1 MEAAK
6 SKSSNN
12 FLTIFLTTLKEIFS
26 DRILQITIVITI
38 ISLFFARPLSADM
51 NWHTI
56 ESVTTMLVLIQVYSY
71 LHVLDII
78 AYKLAAIADS
88 TRKLILLFTLLSV
101 FSGMFLGNDITCLTM
116 IPLYLNIAKKY
127 KLPEILPATLIGMG
141 ANIGAAFTPRGNPHN
156 IFVVSNYHLVPAIF
170 FKWTLPYLIVA
181 MVVFLCIFFF
191 IPKKNIPTQEV
202 VEINVSWPMT
212 MITTVIFCFFFVGVF
227 KFVPIWMPMLAS
239 IIWALIVNWKIL
251 LHIDYSLLLTFT
263 LFFFFISDIQQIP
276 FVVTLIHGL
285 VGTEMSTYWTSILSS
300 QVMSN
305 VPSTILV
312 GKFSKY
318 AEALT
323 LGSNIGGFG
332 SPIGSMANMLVMRT
346 FYAHASKDAKKKFF
360 PKWLGYQIAGLIIL
374 SLIGWVIVKLNL

>member
-1 MEAAK
+1 MDAAK
-6 SKSSNN
+6 TKTSIN
-12 FLTIFLTTLKEIFS
+12 FSAILKKIFS
-26 DRILQITIVITI
+26 DKILQITVVITL
-38 ISLFFARPLSADM
+38 ISLFFARPRNADM

-56 ESVTTMLVLIQVYSY
+56 ESVATMLVLIQVYSY
-71 LHVLDII
+71 LHILDII
-78 AYKLAAIADS
+78 AYKLTAIADS

-141 ANIGAAFTPRGNPHN
+141 ANIGAAFTPWGNPHN
-156 IFVVSNYHLVPAIF
+156 IFVVSNYHLMPATF
-170 FKWTLPYLIVA
+170 FKWTLPYLIGA
-181 MVVFLCIFFF
+181 LVVFLCIFFF
-191 IPKKNIPTQEV
+191 IPKKEIPTQEV
-202 VEINVSWPMT
+202 VEIEVSWPMT
-212 MITTVIFCFFFVGVF
+212 IVTTLIFAFFFVGVF
-227 KFVPIWMPMLAS
+227 KFVPIWMPMLAA

-263 LFFFFISDIQQIP
+263 LFFVFISDIQQIP
-276 FVVTLIHGL
+276 WVVTAIHGF
-285 VGTEMSTYWTSILSS
+285 VGTEMSTYWTAILSS

-332 SPIGSMANMLVMRT
+332 SPIGSMANMLVMKT
-346 FYAHASKDAKKKFF
+346 LYAHASKEAKKKFF
-360 PKWLGYQIAGLIIL
+360 SKWLGYQIAGVIIL
-374 SLIGWVIVKLNL
+374 SLIGWVIVKFEL

>member
-1 MEAAK
+1 MDAAK
-6 SKSSNN
+6 TKTSIN
-12 FLTIFLTTLKEIFS
+12 FSAILKKIFS
-26 DRILQITIVITI
+26 DKILQITIVITL
-38 ISLFFARPLSADM
+38 ISLFFARPRNADM

-71 LHVLDII
+71 LHILDII
-78 AYKLAAIADS
+78 AYKLTAIADS

-141 ANIGAAFTPRGNPHN
+141 ANIGAAFTPWGNPHN
-156 IFVVSNYHLVPAIF
+156 IFVVSNYHLMPATF
-170 FKWTLPYLIVA
+170 FKWTLPYLIGA
-181 MVVFLCIFFF
+181 LVVFLCIFFF
-191 IPKKNIPTQEV
+191 IPKKEIPTQEV
-202 VEINVSWPMT
+202 VEIEVSWPMT
-212 MITTVIFCFFFVGVF
+212 IVTTLIFAFFFVGVF
-227 KFVPIWMPMLAS
+227 KFVPIWMPMLAA

-263 LFFFFISDIQQIP
+263 LFFVFISDIQQIP
-276 FVVTLIHGL
+276 WVVTAIHGF
-285 VGTEMSTYWTSILSS
+285 VGTEMSTYWTAILSS

-332 SPIGSMANMLVMRT
+332 SPIGSMANMLVMKT
-346 FYAHASKDAKKKFF
+346 FYAHASKEAKKKFF
-360 PKWLGYQIAGLIIL
+360 PKWLGYQIAGVIIL
-374 SLIGWVIVKLNL
+374 SLIGWVIVKFEL

>member
-38 ISLFFARPLSADM
+38 ISLFFARQLSADM

-141 ANIGAAFTPRGNPHN
+141 ANIGAAFTPWGNPHN

-181 MVVFLCIFFF
+181 MVVFLCIFF

-263 LFFFFISDIQQIP
+263 LFFVFISDIQQIP

>member
-1 MEAAK
+1 MDAAK
-6 SKSSNN
+6 TKTSIN
-12 FLTIFLTTLKEIFS
+12 FSAILKKIFS
-26 DRILQITIVITI
+26 DKILQITVVITL
-38 ISLFFARPLSADM
+38 ISLFFARPRSADM

-56 ESVTTMLVLIQVYSY
+56 ESVATMLVLIQVYSY
-71 LHVLDII
+71 LHILDII
-78 AYKLAAIADS
+78 AYKLTAIADS

-141 ANIGAAFTPRGNPHN
+141 ANIGAAFTPWGNPHN
-156 IFVVSNYHLVPAIF
+156 IFVVSNYHLMPATF
-170 FKWTLPYLIVA
+170 FKWTLPYLIGA
-181 MVVFLCIFFF
+181 LVVFLCIFFF
-191 IPKKNIPTQEV
+191 IPKKEIPTQEV
-202 VEINVSWPMT
+202 VEIEVSWPMT
-212 MITTVIFCFFFVGVF
+212 IVTTLIFAFFFVGVF
-227 KFVPIWMPMLAS
+227 KFVPIWMPMLAA

-263 LFFFFISDIQQIP
+263 LFFIFISDIQQIP
-276 FVVTLIHGL
+276 WVVTAIHGF
-285 VGTEMSTYWTSILSS
+285 VGTEMSTYWTAILSS

-332 SPIGSMANMLVMRT
+332 SPIGSMANMLVMKT
-346 FYAHASKDAKKKFF
+346 FYAHASKEAKKKFF
-360 PKWLGYQIAGLIIL
+360 PKWLGYQIAGVIIL
-374 SLIGWVIVKLNL
+374 SLIGWVIVKFEL

>member
-1 MEAAK
+1 MDAAK
-6 SKSSNN
+6 TKTSIN
-12 FLTIFLTTLKEIFS
+12 FSAILKKIFS
-26 DRILQITIVITI
+26 DKILQITVVITL
-38 ISLFFARPLSADM
+38 ISLFFARPRNADM

-56 ESVTTMLVLIQVYSY
+56 ESVATMLVLIQVYSY
-71 LHVLDII
+71 LHILDII
-78 AYKLAAIADS
+78 AYKLTAIADS

-141 ANIGAAFTPRGNPHN
+141 ANIGAAFTPWGNPHN
-156 IFVVSNYHLVPAIF
+156 IFVVSNYHLMPATF
-170 FKWTLPYLIVA
+170 FKWTLPYLIGA
-181 MVVFLCIFFF
+181 LVVFLCIFFF
-191 IPKKNIPTQEV
+191 IPKKEIPTQEV
-202 VEINVSWPMT
+202 VEIEVSWPMT
-212 MITTVIFCFFFVGVF
+212 IVTTLIFAFFFVGVF
-227 KFVPIWMPMLAS
+227 KFVPIWMPMLAA

-263 LFFFFISDIQQIP
+263 LFFVFISDIQQIP
-276 FVVTLIHGL
+276 WVVTAIHGF
-285 VGTEMSTYWTSILSS
+285 VGTEMSTYWTAILSS

-332 SPIGSMANMLVMRT
+332 SPIGSMANMLVMKT
-346 FYAHASKDAKKKFF
+346 FYAHASKEAKKKFF
-360 PKWLGYQIAGLIIL
+360 SKWLGYQIAGVIIL
-374 SLIGWVIVKLNL
+374 SLIGWVIVKFEM